1 MGLVVFGEREA
12 GTQVLL
18 EQGALGVLDIL
29 DECLIHGLLDQGTL
43 SVHELL
49 LGALHE
55 ESLCVG
61 LLGLVVSG
69 EHLVGDTGD
78 INAGGVDLG
87 AGGQGVHLIDA
98 FEGHAVDPVGAGH
111 QEQAGLELLEED
123 DALAAEAAAEEYEHG
138 AGFDTLAELSA
149 RCFLC
154 SELSLLV
161 LCGVPLELF
170 DH

>member
-49 LGALHE
+49 LGALRE
-55 ESLCVG
+55 ESLCVS

-78 INAGGVDLG
+78 INTGGVDLG

-123 DALAAEAAAEEYEHG
+123 DALAAEAAAEEHEHG
-138 AGFDTLAELSA
+138 AGFDALAELSA
-149 RCFLC
+149 GCFLC